1 MIDIGSR
8 DSIRPPRQRQARR
21 VMGLWLIAASALF
34 VVIGSTASV
43 ATTKPAAIR
52 LSTAISIGSKA
63 LRVSIDIN

>member
-1 MIDIGSR
+1 
-8 DSIRPPRQRQARR
+8 
-21 VMGLWLIAASALF
+21 MGLWLIAASALF

-43 ATTKPAAIR
+43 ATTTPAAIR